1 MKQSNLFKL
10 IVISPPENKTDEIN
24 ILHSL
29 FNCGLQTF
37 HLRKPDFSKKEIEK
51 YLLRISPEFYPR
63 IVLHNHYELT
73 LKYGLKGI
81 HLTEKSKKNT
91 SKIFLDH
98 FKNKS
103 ISASF
108 HSIQDVLKCR
118 RNYEYIFLSPVFDS
132 ISKKEYA
139 SRFDNQ
145 NISALFDKIKKRKKN
160 ILPVIALGGMNL
172 QTINKAKQLGFSG
185 AAMLGGIWENDNPEK
200 VFKEISL
207 KIL

>member
-1 MKQSNLFKL
+1 MKQTNPFQL

-37 HLRKPDFSKKEIEK
+37 HLRKPDFSQKEIEE
-51 YLLRISPEFYPR
+51 YLLDISPKFYPR
-63 IVLHNHYELT
+63 IILHNHYELA

-108 HSIQDVLKCR
+108 HAIDDVLKCR
-118 RNYEYIFLSPVFDS
+118 RNYEYVFLSPVFNS

-139 SRFDNQ
+139 SRFHNQ
-145 NISALFDKIKKRKKN
+145 SISTLFDKIKKRKKY
-160 ILPVIALGGMNL
+160 ILPVIALGGINL
-172 QTINKAKQLGFSG
+172 QTINQAKQLGFSG

-200 VFKEISL
+200 TFKEIGL
-207 KIL
+207 KIK

>member
-1 MKQSNLFKL
+1 MPSTLFQL

-24 ILHSL
+24 ILQSL
-29 FNCGLQTF
+29 FNSGLQIF
-37 HLRKPDFSKKEIEK
+37 HLRKPDFSKKDIEE
-51 YLLRISPEFYPR
+51 YLLRISSEFYPR
-63 IVLHNHYELT
+63 IVLHNHYELA
-73 LKYGLKGI
+73 LKYDLKGI
-81 HLTEKSKKNT
+81 HLTEKSKKKT
-91 SKIFLDH
+91 SKIFLEN
-98 FKNKS
+98 FSKKS

-108 HSIQDVLKCR
+108 HAIDDVLKCR
-118 RNYEYIFLSPVFDS
+118 RNYEYVFFSPVFDS

-145 NISALFDKIKKRKKN
+145 SISALFDKIKKREKN
-160 ILPVIALGGMNL
+160 ILQVIALGGINL
-172 QTINKAKQLGFSG
+172 QTINQAKQLGFSG